1 MTECYVIGHRGNTMQ
16 MTHFVSPTD
25 ILLAFALQQMEE
37 TRQPIA
43 QFAEA
48 LTENYLAMTP
58 EGRRACP
65 LEEIPVDGTV
75 DDFFAIKRKNALV
88 TDRWLKRN
96 VKLPLEI
103 LDAWVAT
110 LEGKYRDGCLAALLK
125 VHGMLAV
132 PNDISADAAS
142 LGATM
147 HSTADMFVHL
157 AAIIADGKVDAHD
170 RERIKQARL
179 AMRQLAGQLAGWE
192 LEFAK
197 VDEAQQARG

>member
-1 MTECYVIGHRGNTMQ
+1 MQ
-16 MTHFVSPTD
+16 MSHFVSPTD
-25 ILLAFALQQMEE
+25 TLLAWALQQMEE

-65 LEEIPVDGTV
+65 LEEIPVDGSV

-103 LDAWVAT
+103 LDAWIAT
-110 LEGKYRDGCLAALLK
+110 LEGKYRDGCLADLLK

-132 PNDISADAAS
+132 ANDTTADAAT

-147 HSTADMFVHL
+147 RTTADLFVHL
-157 AAIIADGKVDAHD
+157 AEIIADGKVDHDD
-170 RERIKQARL
+170 REQIKHARQ
-179 AMRQLAGQLAGWE
+179 AMRQIAGQLAGWE

-197 VDEAQQARG
+197 VDTIEGK

>member
-1 MTECYVIGHRGNTMQ
+1 MQ
-16 MTHFVSPTD
+16 MSHFVSPTD
-25 ILLAFALQQMEE
+25 TLLAWALQQMEE

-65 LEEIPVDGTV
+65 LEEIPVDGSV

-103 LDAWVAT
+103 LDAWIAT
-110 LEGKYRDGCLAALLK
+110 LEGKYRDGCLADLLK

-132 PNDISADAAS
+132 ANDTTADAAT

-147 HSTADMFVHL
+147 RTTADLFVHL
-157 AAIIADGKVDAHD
+157 AEIIADGKVDHDD
-170 RERIKQARL
+170 REQIKHARQ
-179 AMRQLAGQLAGWE
+179 AMRQIAGQLAGWE

-197 VDEAQQARG
+197 VDDAQQVRG

>member
-1 MTECYVIGHRGNTMQ
+1 MQ
-16 MTHFVSPTD
+16 MSHFVSPTD
-25 ILLAFALQQMEE
+25 TLLAWALQQMEE

-110 LEGKYRDGCLAALLK
+110 LEGKYRDGCLADLLK

-132 PNDISADAAS
+132 ANDTTADAAT

-147 HSTADMFVHL
+147 RTTADLFVHL
-157 AAIIADGKVDAHD
+157 AEIIADGKVDHDD
-170 RERIKQARL
+170 REQIKHARQ
-179 AMRQLAGQLAGWE
+179 AMRQIAGQLAGWE

-197 VDEAQQARG
+197 VDDSQQVRG

>member
-1 MTECYVIGHRGNTMQ
+1 MS
-16 MTHFVSPTD
+16 HFVSPTD
-25 ILLAFALQQMEE
+25 TLLAWALQQMEE

-103 LDAWVAT
+103 LDAWIST
-110 LEGKYRDGCLAALLK
+110 LEGKYRDGCLADLLK

-132 PNDISADAAS
+132 ANDTTADAAT

-147 HSTADMFVHL
+147 RTTADLFVHL
-157 AAIIADGKVDAHD
+157 AEIIADGKVDHDD
-170 RERIKQARL
+170 REQIKHARQ
-179 AMRQLAGQLAGWE
+179 AMRQIAGQLAGWE

-197 VDEAQQARG
+197 VDDAPLVRG

>member
-1 MTECYVIGHRGNTMQ
+1 MQ
-16 MTHFVSPTD
+16 MSHFVSPTD
-25 ILLAFALQQMEE
+25 TLLAWALQQMEE

-103 LDAWVAT
+103 LDAWIAT
-110 LEGKYRDGCLAALLK
+110 LEGKYRDGCLADLLK

-132 PNDISADAAS
+132 ANDTTADAAT

-147 HSTADMFVHL
+147 RTTADLFVHL
-157 AAIIADGKVDAHD
+157 AEIIADGKVDHND
-170 RERIKQARL
+170 REQIKQARQ
-179 AMRQLAGQLAGWE
+179 AMRQIAGQLAGWE

-197 VDEAQQARG
+197 VDDAQQVRG